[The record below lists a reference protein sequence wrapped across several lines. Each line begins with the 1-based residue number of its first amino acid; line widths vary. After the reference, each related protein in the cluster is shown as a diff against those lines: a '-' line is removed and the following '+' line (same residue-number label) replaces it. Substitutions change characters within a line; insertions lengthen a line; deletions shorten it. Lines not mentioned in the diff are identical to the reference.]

1 MYQDKLIQLPWAQQ
15 VKNIKMISEQQ
26 LKDMANKMS
35 ITLASIKIHKI
46 VEEVIILQTNEYT
59 TTDSISCFNS
69 SAYHNL
75 EDSLFMEDKHM
86 EQIGKVIVSL
96 P

>member
-1 MYQDKLIQLPWAQQ
+1 MKGI
-15 VKNIKMISEQQ
+15 
-26 LKDMANKMS
+26 ANEML
-35 ITLASIKIHKI
+35 ITLASSKIHKI
-46 VEEVIILQTNEYT
+46 LEEGIILESNEYPT
-59 TTDSISCFNS
+59 SDNISCFNS